1 MSLSVCDDALSSLR
15 LNMQYSID
23 KKEQYSILT
32 LQEEKLDSP
41 LSPALKSEFVTLN
54 AEGIKNI
61 IIDLS
66 EVKYV
71 DSSGLSALL
80 VGNRIYNEDGGIFI
94 LSTLN
99 DHVLKLIKIS
109 QLNNVLNILPTVEEA
124 IDAVFLKE
132 IESDLQEGDDNE

>member
-1 MSLSVCDDALSSLR
+1 MR
-15 LNMQYSID
+15 YSID
-23 KKEQYSILT
+23 KNEQYSILK

-61 IIDLS
+61 IVDLS

-71 DSSGLSALL
+71 DSSGLSSLL

-94 LSTLN
+94 LASLN
-99 DHVLKLIKIS
+99 DHVMKLIKIS
-109 QLNNVLNILPTVEEA
+109 QLNNVLNLLPTVEEA
-124 IDAVFLKE
+124 VDAVFLKI
-132 IESDLQEGDDNE
+132 IERDLQDDDDNE

>member
-1 MSLSVCDDALSSLR
+1 MSVKVILIHHFWISKVL
-15 LNMQYSID
+15 D
-23 KKEQYSILT
+23 KKEQYSILK

-94 LSTLN
+94 LSALN
-99 DHVLKLIKIS
+99 DHVMKLIKIS

-132 IESDLQEGDDNE
+132 IESDLQSGDDNE

>member
-1 MSLSVCDDALSSLR
+1 MK
-15 LNMQYSID
+15 YSID
-23 KKEQYSILT
+23 KNEQYSILK

-94 LSTLN
+94 LASLN
-99 DHVLKLIKIS
+99 DHVMKLIKIS
-109 QLNNVLNILPTVEEA
+109 QLNNVLNLLPTVEEA
-124 IDAVFLKE
+124 IDAIFLKE
-132 IESDLQEGDDNE
+132 IESDLQDGDDNE

>member
-1 MSLSVCDDALSSLR
+1 MK
-15 LNMQYSID
+15 YSID
-23 KKEQYSILT
+23 KNEQYSILK
-32 LQEEKLDSP
+32 LEEEKLDSP

-54 AEGIKNI
+54 AEGVKNI

-71 DSSGLSALL
+71 DSSGLSAIL

-94 LSTLN
+94 LASLN
-99 DHVLKLIKIS
+99 DHVKKLIKIS

-132 IESDLQEGDDNE
+132 IESGLQEEDDAE

>member
-1 MSLSVCDDALSSLR
+1 MK
-15 LNMQYSID
+15 YSID
-23 KKEQYSILT
+23 KNEQYSILK
-32 LQEEKLDSP
+32 LQEDKLDSP
-41 LSPALKSEFVTLN
+41 LSPASKSEFVTLN

-61 IIDLS
+61 IIDMS

-94 LSTLN
+94 IASLN
-99 DHVLKLIKIS
+99 DHVMKLIRIS
-109 QLNNVLNILPTVEEA
+109 QLNNVLNLLPTVEEA

-132 IESDLQEGDDNE
+132 IERDLQEGDDNE

>member
-1 MSLSVCDDALSSLR
+1 MK
-15 LNMQYSID
+15 YSID
-23 KKEQYSILT
+23 KNEQYSILK

-54 AEGIKNI
+54 AEGIRNI
-61 IIDLS
+61 ILDLS

-94 LSTLN
+94 LASLN
-99 DHVLKLIKIS
+99 DHVMKLIRIS
-109 QLNNVLNILPTVEEA
+109 QLNNVLNLLPTVEEA
-124 IDAVFLKE
+124 IDAIFLKE
-132 IESDLQEGDDNE
+132 IESDLQDGDDSE

>member
-1 MSLSVCDDALSSLR
+1 MK
-15 LNMQYSID
+15 YSID
-23 KKEQYSILT
+23 KNEQYSILK

-94 LSTLN
+94 LASLN
-99 DHVLKLIKIS
+99 DHVMKLIRIS
-109 QLNNVLNILPTVEEA
+109 QLNNVLNLLPTVEEA
-124 IDAVFLKE
+124 IDAIFLKE
-132 IESDLQEGDDNE
+132 IESDLQDGDDSD

>member
-1 MSLSVCDDALSSLR
+1 MR
-15 LNMQYSID
+15 YSID
-23 KKEQYSILT
+23 KNEQYSILK

-94 LSTLN
+94 LASLN

-109 QLNNVLNILPTVEEA
+109 QLNNVLNLLPTVEEA

-132 IESDLQEGDDNE
+132 IESDLQEDDDEQP